1 MDGLTLLLAMLGGLF
16 NGTFPIFI
24 KTEKVL
30 AAKVHPVIFQ
40 LYKSSWVMIVGVCC
54 AIVRLIRG
62 LPLAFTPWASL
73 SAAAWIPSGVFTI
86 IAVPLVGVGSSVLT
100 TAATGS
106 VLSFLVFWLGFHE
119 PMKVHNIGGHEI
131 VLAPFYMFGCILGMA
146 GLVLAHQW
154 ALRQKESAAS
164 AAVHVNDGGVPAAS
178 EPGTSSPAVVESGDE
193 DPDRSLLSV
202 RLTEK
207 PPVRRRAQ
215 TTAALR
221 LRTLLGYSSA
231 ALSGVFSALQ
241 FGLVQA
247 GQRAS
252 GMHSGVFDERFD
264 ALGSWLALFGV
275 SALIC
280 TVLAW
285 LLVSIVHYA
294 KGIPIPSPQL
304 KVMILPGSGAGIF
317 WSLANICSTFA
328 VLRGGNAVTSAQ
340 INAAGLI
347 TSGGWGLLYYREIRG
362 WPAVAWIAS
371 ASFSAAM
378 AVLLG
383 FEKAK

>member
-1 MDGLTLLLAMLGGLF
+1 
-16 NGTFPIFI
+16 
-24 KTEKVL
+24 
-30 AAKVHPVIFQ
+30 
-40 LYKSSWVMIVGVCC
+40 
-54 AIVRLIRG
+54 
-62 LPLAFTPWASL
+62 
-73 SAAAWIPSGVFTI
+73 
-86 IAVPLVGVGSSVLT
+86 
-100 TAATGS
+100 
-106 VLSFLVFWLGFHE
+106 
-119 PMKVHNIGGHEI
+119 
-131 VLAPFYMFGCILGMA
+131 
-146 GLVLAHQW
+146 
-154 ALRQKESAAS
+154 
-164 AAVHVNDGGVPAAS
+164 
-178 EPGTSSPAVVESGDE
+178 
-193 DPDRSLLSV
+193 
-202 RLTEK
+202 
-207 PPVRRRAQ
+207 
-215 TTAALR
+215 
-221 LRTLLGYSSA
+221 
-231 ALSGVFSALQ
+231 
-241 FGLVQA
+241 
-247 GQRAS
+247 
-252 GMHSGVFDERFD
+252 MHSGVFDERFD